1 MFGFG
6 NDAYTKNHH
15 MEGYGQ
21 NLDLQSGDIQKSS
34 GFTSD
39 TVPTSFFNLPC
50 AMLMLSMTTM
60 TWLETQERPLPDFS
74 INRKC
79 RDFGALV
86 RWRDENALDVKSCRA
101 GQET

>member
-1 MFGFG
+1 MLGFG

-39 TVPTSFFNLPC
+39 T
-50 AMLMLSMTTM
+50 TTM
-60 TWLETQERPLPDFS
+60 TWLEPQERPLPDFS

-86 RWRDENALDVKSCRA
+86 RWRDENALDDKSVGQVKRPE
-101 GQET
+101 G